1 MIDKLIG
8 TIGSEA
14 TLFESFLGLLQRQQA
29 MLVADDADGLN
40 EVTADMREKLV
51 ASSLLA
57 ERRERLVEEIRS
69 ANAIEGD
76 LDVTRLIDIVDQN
89 QADQLLR
96 LRNLITDLNEKI
108 NRARNHNATLL
119 NRSREYIFRMMD
131 MLSRMNNPQAT
142 YAPAGTVAARPQ
154 NVAMDRRA

>member
-96 LRNLITDLNEKI
+96 LRIVITSLNEKI
-108 NRARNHNATLL
+108 NHARDHNATLL
-119 NRSREYIFRMMD
+119 NRSREYIFRMMN
-131 MLSRMNNPQAT
+131 MLSKMNNPQPAYT
-142 YAPAGTVAARPQ
+142 PAGRAPSGTQ

>member
-1 MIDKLIG
+1 MIDKLIA

-29 MLVADDADGLN
+29 MLVANDANCLN
-40 EVTADMREKLV
+40 EVTAEMREKLV
-51 ASSLLA
+51 ESSLLA

-69 ANAIEGD
+69 TNAIEGD

-96 LRNLITDLNEKI
+96 LRNSITDLNEKI
-108 NRARNHNATLL
+108 SRARNHNATLL

-131 MLSRMNNPQAT
+131 MLSRMNNPQTT
-142 YAPAGTVAARPQ
+142 YAPAGTAASGPQ
-154 NVAMDRRA
+154 NVAVDRRA